1 MSSSVASGLSA
12 LQRVAPRYCIRV
24 CNVAN
29 WSDANVSEGAGHVTS
44 ETVESSSVDAGID
57 TAQVLRDLYTD
68 GITALRA
75 AFSREW
81 VAQLGEDVLAAYTE
95 ARSRENGAIG
105 RGPNRWYVEIHP
117 EALRGFVDLVEHP
130 WVRTVSEA
138 VLGPS
143 YRIVEV
149 GFDIPF
155 PGAKNQPWHRDFRSP
170 PQTRDEKRL
179 TSLAF
184 NLTTVDT
191 TEDMGPFEIALGTQF
206 DDSPEFDHGMFP
218 PKSFYERYEQRAVRK
233 YPSMGDI
240 SARSA
245 LTIHRGTENHSDK
258 LRPVLVLG
266 VDGPEANN
274 SEHHDLAVTKQFWA
288 ALPERARRHLD
299 CPIVDTLTPITQ
311 KHDIEGLVMGAE

>member
-1 MSSSVASGLSA
+1 MTISESIPSFPVTDTDIDP
-12 LQRVAPRYCIRV
+12 API
-24 CNVAN
+24 
-29 WSDANVSEGAGHVTS
+29 
-44 ETVESSSVDAGID
+44 
-57 TAQVLRDLYTD
+57 LRDLYSD
-68 GITALRA
+68 GITALKG

-81 VAQLGEDVLAAYTE
+81 VAQLGEDVEAAFAE

-105 RGPNRWYVEIHP
+105 RGPNRWYVEVHP
-117 EALRGFVDLVEHP
+117 EALRGFVELANHP

-138 VLGPS
+138 VLGPD
-143 YRIVEV
+143 YTIVEV

-155 PGAKNQPWHRDFRSP
+155 PGAMNQPWHRDFRSP
-170 PQTRDEKRL
+170 TETRDKRRL

-184 NLTTVDT
+184 NITTVDT

-218 PKSFYERYEQRAVRK
+218 PKSFYERYEQRAARK

-245 LTIHRGTENHSDK
+245 LTIHRGTQNFSDK
-258 LRPVLVLG
+258 LRPVVVLG

-274 SEHHDLAVTKQFWA
+274 SEHHDLAVTKQYWQS
-288 ALPERARRHLD
+288 LPDSLRRHLR
-299 CPIVDTLTPITQ
+299 CPIVDELTPITQ
-311 KHDIEGLVMGAE
+311 KHDIEGLVMGQA